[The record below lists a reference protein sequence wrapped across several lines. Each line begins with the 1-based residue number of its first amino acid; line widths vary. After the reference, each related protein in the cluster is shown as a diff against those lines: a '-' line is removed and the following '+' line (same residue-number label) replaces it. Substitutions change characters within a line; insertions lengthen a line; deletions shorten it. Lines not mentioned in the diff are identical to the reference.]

1 MQFGN
6 IELLQNPSIAIVGSR
21 DASEYGKKFAAQFA
35 SIIAHSNI
43 TVVSGLALGIDAT
56 AHENSIDEVG
66 KTIAVMGSG
75 FNNIFPK
82 ENENLF
88 KDPLV
93 IKVGEELAKNKN
105 TVGDFSQTKTIT
117 QSGRKLKSIGKFI
130 ISDMGIVWKTEKPFA
145 STLVISENKM
155 VQTSASG
162 KKTVMDGT
170 DNQIFQSISSVL
182 SSLFMG
188 NTEKLYEN
196 FKIVVKNS
204 DFAAWNIELSPKNQN
219 IASVMK
225 TFTLSGTLNSSENQT
240 SQPANAILESLE
252 IIENSGN
259 TIKYEFSNQTY
270 PQELTN
276 DEKQL
281 FAID

>member
-1 MQFGN
+1 MKVYKN
-6 IELLQNPSIAIVGSR
+6 SLSNKKLILSALL
-21 DASEYGKKFAAQFA
+21 
-35 SIIAHSNI
+35 
-43 TVVSGLALGIDAT
+43 
-56 AHENSIDEVG
+56 
-66 KTIAVMGSG
+66 
-75 FNNIFPK
+75 IFFSFFLFSV

-93 IKVGEELAKNKN
+93 IKVCEELAKNKN

-117 QSGRKLKSIGKFI
+117 QNGRKLKSIGKF

-196 FKIVVKNS
+196 FEIVVKNS

-252 IIENSGN
+252 ITENSGN

>member
-1 MQFGN
+1 MKVYKN
-6 IELLQNPSIAIVGSR
+6 SLSNKKLILSALL
-21 DASEYGKKFAAQFA
+21 
-35 SIIAHSNI
+35 
-43 TVVSGLALGIDAT
+43 
-56 AHENSIDEVG
+56 
-66 KTIAVMGSG
+66 
-75 FNNIFPK
+75 IFFSFFLFSV

-93 IKVGEELAKNKN
+93 IKVCEELAKNKN

-145 STLVISENKM
+145 STLVISETKM

-196 FKIVVKNS
+196 FEIVVKNS
-204 DFAAWNIELSPKNQN
+204 DFETWNIELSPKNQN

-225 TFTLSGTLNSSENQT
+225 TFTLSGKLNSSENQT

-252 IIENSGN
+252 ITENSGN

>member
-1 MQFGN
+1 MKVYKN
-6 IELLQNPSIAIVGSR
+6 SLSNKKLILSALL
-21 DASEYGKKFAAQFA
+21 
-35 SIIAHSNI
+35 
-43 TVVSGLALGIDAT
+43 
-56 AHENSIDEVG
+56 
-66 KTIAVMGSG
+66 
-75 FNNIFPK
+75 IFFSFFLFSV

-93 IKVGEELAKNKN
+93 IKVCEELAKNKN

-196 FKIVVKNS
+196 FEIVVKNS
-204 DFAAWNIELSPKNQN
+204 DFPTWNIGSIFIARPFKYALCLLVIVLSSSRN
-219 IASVMK
+219 SR
-225 TFTLSGTLNSSENQT
+225 TSFT
-240 SQPANAILESLE
+240 
-252 IIENSGN
+252 
-259 TIKYEFSNQTY
+259 TIKCRIYVILFR
-270 PQELTN
+270 
-276 DEKQL
+276 KQCSMCQIKL
-281 FAID
+281 FVIVQL

>member
-1 MQFGN
+1 MKVYKN
-6 IELLQNPSIAIVGSR
+6 SLSNKKLILSALL
-21 DASEYGKKFAAQFA
+21 
-35 SIIAHSNI
+35 
-43 TVVSGLALGIDAT
+43 
-56 AHENSIDEVG
+56 
-66 KTIAVMGSG
+66 
-75 FNNIFPK
+75 IFFSFFLFSVK
-82 ENENLF
+82 NENLF

-93 IKVGEELAKNKN
+93 IKVCEELAKNKN

-196 FKIVVKNS
+196 FEIVVKNS
-204 DFAAWNIELSPKNQN
+204 DFPTWNIELSPKNQN

-252 IIENSGN
+252 ITENSGN